1 MGVLSVSLA
10 LGQACPRRCVIP
22 FVILPLTLRPV
33 PCGPG
38 VFPAIPPPLVAL
50 PGIGDL
56 PPVGTFAR
64 GNVFSCRNRL
74 GYSGVI

>member
-1 MGVLSVSLA
+1 LVPW
-10 LGQACPRRCVIP
+10 QACLWHRVIP

-38 VFPAIPPPLVAL
+38 VFPAILPPLVTL
-50 PGIGDL
+50 PGIGD
-56 PPVGTFAR
+56 PPPAGAFAR

>member
-1 MGVLSVSLA
+1 AWAPLW
-10 LGQACPRRCVIP
+10 RRVIP
-22 FVILPLTLRPV
+22 YVILPLTLRPV

-38 VFPAIPPPLVAL
+38 VFPAILPPPWA
-50 PGIGDL
+50 PRRIGDL
-56 PPVGTFAR
+56 PPAGACAR